1 MEWRPTIEDSGR
13 HWGVRVDGGG
23 GCGVCK
29 CSLSA
34 VVSDLQPGV
43 LLFHCG
49 KMCTSVLHASSVC
62 CTILC
67 SVLVLH
73 ASSVRCP
80 ILCSVLVLHASSV
93 RCPILCSIF
102 LSVQA
107 MPTIATAFQSWLAT
121 SASRRT
127 TQNTSCQNYPHH

>member
-13 HWGVRVDGGG
+13 HWGVRVEGGG

-49 KMCTSVLHASSVC
+49 KMCT
-62 CTILC
+62 
-67 SVLVLH
+67 LVLH
-73 ASSVRCP
+73 ALSVRCP
-80 ILCSVLVLHASSV
+80 ILCSVFNI
-93 RCPILCSIF
+93 PLCSGHAYHRHCIPELACYLCF
-102 LSVQA
+102 KKNYTEHFMSKLST
-107 MPTIATAFQSWLAT
+107 PLK
-121 SASRRT
+121 
-127 TQNTSCQNYPHH
+127 